1 MYSSTLIVADLEL
14 QLLNTFLHSN
24 DVLLKASL
32 IVLELCDLLLKTS
45 AFCFLISV
53 VSLNLL
59 FNSVKLVS
67 ESLASVLLLHC
78 QYALECLL
86 LAAEYLSLFLVSV
99 QLFLQTTNSII
110 QVIQLALKVGGVVGA
125 ARVVHVR
132 GGHHRLCIEG
142 TSGCSARARLTVTLA

>member
-86 LAAEYLSLFLVSV
+86 LAAEDLSLFLVSV
-99 QLFLQTTNSII
+99 QLLLQPTNSII
-110 QVIQLALKVGGVVGA
+110 QVIQLAL
-125 ARVVHVR
+125 
-132 GGHHRLCIEG
+132 
-142 TSGCSARARLTVTLA
+142 